1 MNTIPERFL
10 FESWILDI
18 FPLTSKFP
26 FAIHGSTGLDTI
38 SNIQRGPMDNVAPY
52 DSSIL
57 LPLDNG
63 DAGSAQTL
71 AAMRSLVEQAQASQ
85 IVQAAVTQAL
95 DGTPEKNA
103 NVEAAAL
110 VGWLR
115 AHYRYQNDP
124 VNVELVRDPRYA
136 LRQIQLSG
144 TFAGDCDDASTL
156 LAALL
161 ETAGYSTR
169 FVLQGEAGQDFQHV
183 LVEADLD
190 GTWTPIDLTNR
201 SAAIGWKSPA
211 LGRVARE
218 GGPMRGRLGDGGDY
232 SDTGYGVS
240 EDSNAAP
247 TDMSALSI
255 TDVTPSTDST
265 LPSLTTPA
273 GSTTVDTSGVAGTL
287 QSLFSASTAQ
297 SVLSLAER
305 MGLYKPIVGYNSD
318 GSPIYGSTIP
328 MSGSAAGFSSLT
340 QTIAGMPTWLW
351 LMAGVG
357 ALTAFGS
364 HNKSKAKRR

>member
-1 MNTIPERFL
+1 
-10 FESWILDI
+10 
-18 FPLTSKFP
+18 
-26 FAIHGSTGLDTI
+26 
-38 SNIQRGPMDNVAPY
+38 MDNVAPY

-63 DAGSAQTL
+63 DVGSAQTL

-103 NVEAAAL
+103 NAEAAAL

-218 GGPMRGRLGDGGDY
+218 GGPMRGRLGDDGVDAGSLADLAAG
-232 SDTGYGVS
+232 SVTQAEDTAYADTAPSSYGTSSVLS
-240 EDSNAAP
+240 ADASTVPSSIAAP
-247 TDMSALSI
+247 SD
-255 TDVTPSTDST
+255 
-265 LPSLTTPA
+265 
-273 GSTTVDTSGVAGTL
+273 GSVAGTL

-328 MSGSAAGFSSLT
+328 VSGSAAGFSSLT

-351 LMAGVG
+351 LLVGVG
-357 ALTAFGS
+357 GLMAFSS
-364 HNKSKAKRR
+364 HNKSKGKRR